1 MILTSDETKILFDN
15 LLPLGKIP
23 VLSNNNTSL
32 SFTETTTRRFIFD
45 GWSVKKNGKSIK
57 LIDSKKYDDR
67 YLSFGLFESL
77 SILVQKDYNLYKK
90 LFNFFE
96 SVENYSS
103 GIISSCSQAVVI
115 FSHNSF
121 GERLFPHIHQ
131 DNENPQTLSLFFNM
145 TNVSDNNPKLVLL
158 DTVESSSRQHTAGYT
173 DHKILLVHERK
184 STNAESIEIT
194 NSSGVLFNATQIPH
208 WFSYTDDLWVTVI
221 YDNVTLIKD
230 EFEHKDRHSV
240 LSIKL

>member
-1 MILTSDETKILFDN
+1 MLLTSEETSIIFKK

-23 VLSNNNTSL
+23 LINNDSTDL

-45 GWSVKKNGKSIK
+45 GWSVNKTGKSIK
-57 LIDSKKYDDR
+57 LTDNSKFNDR

-77 SILVQKDYNLYKK
+77 SVLIQEDINLYKN

-96 SVENYSS
+96 QIEKYAASVV
-103 GIISSCSQAVVI
+103 SSCSQSIII

-121 GERLFPHIHQ
+121 GDRLFPHIHQ
-131 DNENPQTLSLFFNM
+131 DDLDKSTLSFFFNLTNLSNENP
-145 TNVSDNNPKLVLL
+145 KLTLL
-158 DTVESSSRQHTAGYT
+158 DSLDKTSKAYTSGYT
-173 DHKILLVHERK
+173 DHKLLLLHERK
-184 STNAESIEIT
+184 SKNTQSIEIT
-194 NSSGVLFNATQIPH
+194 NNSGILFNAAQIPH
-208 WFSYTDDLWVTVI
+208 WLSYTEDLWVTVI